1 MTDTVPAL
9 KIAAK
14 AFDHA
19 RAAEA
24 ALGEVSIYSHT
35 ARDFD
40 AARVSLTRCIELL
53 GLISPEPVA
62 EATVPPTSICGDHMA
77 PRGDIMVVG
86 KFPFEKEYQ

>member
-53 GLISPEPVA
+53 GLISPEPVI
-62 EATVPPTSICGDHMA
+62 TVDWGIEPMIEPPPALPDMA
-77 PRGDIMVVG
+77 VINEVG
-86 KFPFEKEYQ
+86 L

>member
-53 GLISPEPVA
+53 GLISPEPVI
-62 EATVPPTSICGDHMA
+62 TVDCGIEPMIEPAPAQPDMA
-77 PRGDIMVVG
+77 VIDDVG
-86 KFPFEKEYQ
+86 L

>member
-35 ARDFD
+35 ARDFN

-53 GLISPEPVA
+53 GLISPDPAPVVA
-62 EATVPPTSICGDHMA
+62 MPNLTDDLVTPAPVQPDMA
-77 PRGDIMVVG
+77 VIDEVVL
-86 KFPFEKEYQ
+86 